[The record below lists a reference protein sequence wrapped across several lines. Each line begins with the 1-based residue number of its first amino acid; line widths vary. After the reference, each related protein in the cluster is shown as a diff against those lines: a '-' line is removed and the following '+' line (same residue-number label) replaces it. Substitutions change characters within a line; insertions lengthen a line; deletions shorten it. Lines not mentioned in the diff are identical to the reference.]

1 MVLVLVLV
9 LDGSSIFE
17 IYVSCYM
24 DLWDYDIWI
33 YIYIYVFFF
42 FLSMHVYSIYMVRNI
57 CLTISNLKFHHMINM
72 IIYIYNFS
80 GQIW

>member
-1 MVLVLVLV
+1 MVLVLV

-24 DLWDYDIWI
+24 DVCDYDIWI
-33 YIYIYVFFF
+33 YIYIYFFY
-42 FLSMHVYSIYMVRNI
+42 MHVYYIYMVRNI
-57 CLTISNLKFHHMINM
+57 CLKISNPKFHYIINRFL
-72 IIYIYNFS
+72 YNFS